1 MPTVKP
7 SRASKPLPTRLS
19 RNRPTAESP
28 ATAPPKTP
36 QRRTRAVQPP
46 AAAPVRQQARLAPNP
61 SKRPRTKRISITL
74 GGRPNWRLEHLRD
87 QLAKDKPA
95 LLDRLGWTKEDAR
108 RFIDRWEEMKRL
120 AAEAGP
126 QGDAARK
133 ELNDALRSLGLRPR
147 GTELRHGGVAADKPE
162 NQRDARNS
170 APPPDW
176 DEQMRAYTR
185 GVAGADRQEK
195 K

>member
-1 MPTVKP
+1 M
-7 SRASKPLPTRLS
+7 
-19 RNRPTAESP
+19 EY
-28 ATAPPKTP
+28 
-36 QRRTRAVQPP
+36 
-46 AAAPVRQQARLAPNP
+46 
-61 SKRPRTKRISITL
+61 
-74 GGRPNWRLEHLRD
+74 LRD
-87 QLAKDKPA
+87 QLAKEKPA
-95 LLDRLGWTKEDAR
+95 LLDRLGWTKEDAQ

-133 ELNDALRSLGLRPR
+133 DFNDAIRSLGLRPR
-147 GTELRHGGVAADKPE
+147 GTELRHGGVASDKPA
-162 NQRDARNS
+162 NQHDARNS
-170 APPPDW
+170 VPPPDW